1 MIYDVMGAME
11 LSKGG
16 GGRAR
21 PPGAPWGGMFAYRSA
36 GPAVPPCPLKAVIVA
51 IAVSATALLGQD
63 YTTDKPPPAPT
74 ITVPLTP
81 EQKAALQAVDVRI
94 AGVEAL
100 TAKVDDSAYRE
111 NCLSAVKDF
120 KRRRASLEQNFEP
133 GLYEALMHS
142 VISRYQV
149 IALWLTPARLAPRA
163 ESASAAATGKT
174 GK

>member
-11 LSKGG
+11 LSKRG

-21 PPGAPWGGMFAYRSA
+21 PPGAPWGGMLAYRSA
-36 GPAVPPCPLKAVIVA
+36 GPAVPPYPLKAVIVA

-63 YTTDKPPPAPT
+63 YTTDKPAPAPT

-100 TAKVDDSAYRE
+100 TAKV
-111 NCLSAVKDF
+111 
-120 KRRRASLEQNFEP
+120 
-133 GLYEALMHS
+133 
-142 VISRYQV
+142 
-149 IALWLTPARLAPRA
+149 
-163 ESASAAATGKT
+163 
-174 GK
+174 